1 MVSPTFIRC
10 LYAVFDY
17 KHLLT
22 AIYYFRRP
30 YTTFDGDI
38 LLSTAIYYLLLLA
51 LLDCDF
57 VSIQDIPTIPLICGL
72 KARLEFNMI
81 LLTLIQ
87 FYFFCSSIVSFINF
101 NSPFGKCCLI
111 RNTQILKM

>member
-1 MVSPTFIRC
+1 MVLPTFIRC

-22 AIYYFRRP
+22 AIYYIRRL
-30 YTTFDGDI
+30 YTTFDGHI

-57 VSIQDIPTIPLICGL
+57 VRIQDIPAILRICGL
-72 KARLEFNMI
+72 KARLDFNII

-87 FYFFCSSIVSFINF
+87 F
-101 NSPFGKCCLI
+101 
-111 RNTQILKM
+111 